1 MSKKSLATFVG
12 NCNQPPKENNLYKQF
27 KPLLELNLVVL
38 YTYLFFQ
45 EVYRKSFDTN
55 TETRLRFPELWSW
68 SYTTNITTLSSL
80 RDLIWFFIA
89 PLQQCKSWCS
99 QAES

>member
-27 KPLLELNLVVL
+27 KHLLELHFYSCGLVVL
-38 YTYLFFQ
+38 FFFQ

-55 TETRLRFPELWSW
+55 TETRLWFPELWSW
-68 SYTTNITTLSSL
+68 SYTINTYNN
-80 RDLIWFFIA
+80 
-89 PLQQCKSWCS
+89 CK
-99 QAES
+99 